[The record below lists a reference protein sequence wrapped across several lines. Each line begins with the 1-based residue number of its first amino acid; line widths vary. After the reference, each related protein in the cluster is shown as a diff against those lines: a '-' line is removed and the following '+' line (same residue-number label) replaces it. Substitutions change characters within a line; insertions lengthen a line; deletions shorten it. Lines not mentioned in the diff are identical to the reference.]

1 MDNSKSKEM
10 NRLELIK
17 GIALSELFAF
27 IEDSISSCDNIPVF
41 FLKELKRFYKERLQ
55 LNNAPEEPANNVH
68 STRLKLK
75 ILEDIPGLREEKQ
88 GKDVAITVDGEMR
101 RAVFEAC
108 QLSSQ
113 DDGFILARA
122 AKIIRKDLFENDVFF
137 DGDLSSSKVKLSVV
151 FKTFDNDDA

>member
-1 MDNSKSKEM
+1 MK
-10 NRLELIK
+10 
-17 GIALSELFAF
+17 
-27 IEDSISSCDNIPVF
+27 
-41 FLKELKRFYKERLQ
+41 
-55 LNNAPEEPANNVH
+55 NVH

-88 GKDVAITVDGEMR
+88 GKDVAITVDGEMG

-122 AKIIRKDLFENDVFF
+122 AKIIRKDL
-137 DGDLSSSKVKLSVV
+137 SSKSKSSYPLSLKRLIIMMLEENSLED
-151 FKTFDNDDA
+151 KTSAKTNNIANNICQIIRFNHLYRYQLGS